1 MEKLIKSNNITVDG
15 KNFKVDYIAEDDM
28 YIVIP
33 DVYDEDFDKN
43 KILKILENSNN
54 YNVNNSLPEIPKE
67 SKSKA
72 VIKKG
77 YIISKPYKDNGENN

>member
-1 MEKLIKSNNITVDG
+1 MEKTIKTKEVVIDG

-33 DVYDEDFDKN
+33 DVYDEKFDKD
-43 KILKILENSNN
+43 KILKTLEISNN
-54 YNVNNSLPEIPKE
+54 YKVNESLPEKQKE
-67 SKSKA
+67 SKA